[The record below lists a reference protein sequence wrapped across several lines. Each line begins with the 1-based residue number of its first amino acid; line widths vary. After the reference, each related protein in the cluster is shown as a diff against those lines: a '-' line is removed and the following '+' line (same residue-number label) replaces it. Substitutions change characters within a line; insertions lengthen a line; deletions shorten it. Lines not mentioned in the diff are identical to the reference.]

1 MNCLLHPVQY
11 RLILASMLALLK
23 QMYPYLKPNL
33 RLAIIAAL
41 CSLPLAAIKAY
52 QVYFIKNVID
62 GVFESTATLEYA
74 LELGG
79 ILIVLGLLNYP
90 FRYIHYYGIRM
101 VVDRS
106 TCNIRRDIYKKFQ
119 FLSASFYSEA
129 KQGKLLSVMINDTLL
144 FSESFMHSLALVRE
158 PLTLLGVLGVAL
170 YLDWK
175 LTVIIL
181 LLLPAFAGIFYI
193 TGKTI
198 RKYVAKAQEDTAGM
212 THHAAEGLV
221 GQKIIKAFN
230 LQKYMV
236 TRFDYAQDNFLYNKQ
251 KSNSAEEHSHPM
263 VETVGSFAYATIIVI
278 AFYRSREGLSV
289 GDFISFV
296 GALTVLMD
304 SARRFSKANTK
315 LNQARAAAGRIFD
328 LMSRPEEPNPGTVK
342 KELFNDKIELKNVTF
357 SYGKGDV
364 IKDLDLTIN
373 KGEKVALV
381 GLSGS
386 GKSTIISLLLRLYE
400 VMQGQVLIDGKNI
413 NDCELYNYRDLFA
426 LVSQDIFLFNDTVL
440 ENLQAGVEYPKEKI
454 KEALD
459 VSYAEEFISKLPEGI
474 YTPIGDRGL
483 KLSGGQSQRLTIAR
497 AFLRDCPIL
506 LFDEATSALD
516 NESEKVVQK
525 AMDHVASHKTVVAV
539 AHRLSTIQNY
549 DRIVV
554 MKEGRKVEEG
564 THSELLASNGEYQK
578 LWNLSQSE

>member
-1 MNCLLHPVQY
+1 LS
-11 RLILASMLALLK
+11 SMIELLK
-23 QMYPYLKPNL
+23 RMYPYLKPNMK
-33 RLAIIAAL
+33 LAVMAAL
-41 CSLPLAAIKAY
+41 CSIPLAAIKAY

-62 GVFESTATLEYA
+62 GVFEETATLEYS
-74 LELGG
+74 LKLGAVLVGLG
-79 ILIVLGLLNYP
+79 ILNYP
-90 FRYIHYYGIRM
+90 FRYLHYFGMRM

-119 FLSASFYSEA
+119 HLSSSFYSEA

-144 FSESFMHSLALVRE
+144 FAESFMHSLALVRE

-175 LTVIIL
+175 LTVIIFIL
-181 LLLPAFAGIFYI
+181 VPIFGGIFYI
-193 TGKTI
+193 TGKRI

-236 TRFDYAQDNFLYNKQ
+236 TRFDYAQDNFLANKK

-315 LNQARAAAGRIFD
+315 LNQARAAAKRIFD
-328 LMSRPEEPNPGTVK
+328 LMSNPEETNQGPSRFEN
-342 KELFNDKIELKNVTF
+342 FQDKIELKNVTF

-364 IKDLDLTIN
+364 IKNLDLTIN

-386 GKSTIISLLLRLYE
+386 GKSTIVSLLLRLYDVE
-400 VMQGQVLIDGKNI
+400 QGEVLIDGKNI
-413 NDCELYNYRDLFA
+413 KDYELYSYRDAYA
-426 LVSQDIFLFNDTVL
+426 LVSQDIFLFNDTIQ
-440 ENLQAGVEYPKEKI
+440 ENLNAGVDYTLEQI
-454 KEALD
+454 KHALE
-459 VSYAEEFISKLPEGI
+459 VSYADEFIKNLPDGI
-474 YTPIGDRGL
+474 QTQIGDRGL

-525 AMDHVASHKTVVAV
+525 AMDQVASHKTVLAV

-554 MKEGRKVEEG
+554 MKEGQKVEEG
-564 THSELLASNGEYQK
+564 THQQLLETNGEYKK
-578 LWNLSQSE
+578 LYELSQAE

>member
-1 MNCLLHPVQY
+1 MIELF
-11 RLILASMLALLK
+11 K
-23 QMYPYLKPNL
+23 KMYPYLRPNL
-33 RLAIIAAL
+33 KLAILSAL
-41 CSLPLAAIKAY
+41 CSIPLAAIKAY

-62 GVFESTATLEYA
+62 GVFEKTATLDYA
-74 LELGG
+74 FKLGA
-79 ILIVLGLLNYP
+79 ILIGLGILNYP
-90 FRYIHYYGIRM
+90 FRYLHFYGMRL

-119 FLSASFYSEA
+119 NLSASFYSDA
-129 KQGKLLSVMINDTLL
+129 KQGHLLSVMINDTLL
-144 FSESFMHSLALVRE
+144 FAESFMHSLELVRE
-158 PLTLLGVLGVAL
+158 PLTLLGVLAVAL

-175 LTVIIL
+175 LTVIIFI
-181 LLLPAFAGIFYI
+181 LLPVFAAIFYY
-193 TGKTI
+193 TGKRI

-236 TRFDYAQDNFLYNKQ
+236 KRFDYAQDNYLNNKK

-263 VETVGSFAYATIIVI
+263 VELVGSFAYGLIIVI
-278 AFYRSREGLSV
+278 AFYRSQEGLSV
-289 GDFISFV
+289 GDFISFI

-315 LNQARAAAGRIFD
+315 LNQARAACKRIFD
-328 LMSRPEEPNPGTVK
+328 LMSISEEVNLGTK
-342 KELFNDKIELKNVTF
+342 SFIDFKDKIEFKNVTF
-357 SYGKGDV
+357 SYGKTDV
-364 IKDLDLTIN
+364 IKDFNLTIN
-373 KGEKVALV
+373 KGEKIGLV

-386 GKSTIISLLLRLYE
+386 GKSTIISLLLRLYNVE
-400 VMQGQVLIDGKNI
+400 KGEILIDGVNVK
-413 NDCELYNYRDLFA
+413 DLELYKYRDAFA
-426 LVSQDIFLFNDTVL
+426 LVSQDVFLFNDTII
-440 ENLQAGVEYPKEKI
+440 ENLKAGEEFTDDKI
-454 KEALD
+454 QKALE
-459 VSYAEEFISKLPEGI
+459 VSYSSEFINKLPEGVL
-474 YTPIGDRGL
+474 TPIGDRGL
-483 KLSGGQSQRLTIAR
+483 RLSGGQSQRLTIAR

-525 AMDHVASHKTVVAV
+525 AMDQVSGHKTVVAV

-564 THSELLASNGEYQK
+564 THAQLLALASEYKK
-578 LWNLSQSE
+578 LYDLSLSE